1 MWTALAC
8 RSSNGPRERNI
19 SDLCPAAKQRIR
31 SSDMTEANNS
41 SDAIKA
47 VQMWNDAWGKRDLDR
62 MKEVAADD
70 FIQWHATVRKNL
82 SKDEEFDMLVE
93 ELKVMHIQF
102 KDIKLTPLKN
112 NRSEE
117 RNVGKECV
125 STCRSGWTP
134 DHEKKNT
141 RNTKQ

>member
-19 SDLCPAAKQRIR
+19 SDLCPAAKQRMR

-70 FIQWHATVRKNL
+70 FIQWHATVRIKL
-82 SKDEEFDMLVE
+82 RKDEEFYMLVE
-93 ELKVMHIQF
+93 ALKVG
-102 KDIKLTPLKN
+102 
-112 NRSEE
+112 SEE
-117 RNVGKECV
+117 SRVGKESV
-125 STCRSGWTP
+125 STSRYRGAP
-134 DHEKKNT
+134 INEYKKEIT
-141 RNTKQ
+141 

>member
-19 SDLCPAAKQRIR
+19 SDLCPAAKQRMR

-70 FIQWHATVRKNL
+70 FIQWHATVRNNL
-82 SKDEEFDMLVE
+82 SKDAEFDMLVE
-93 ELKVMHIQF
+93 ALKVMHIQF
-102 KDIKLTPLKN
+102 KIGSASWRERGGQEVEDRVVYGSLK
-112 NRSEE
+112 
-117 RNVGKECV
+117 
-125 STCRSGWTP
+125 
-134 DHEKKNT
+134 KKDD
-141 RNTKQ
+141 KKII